1 MLLLLTTLSGNVRFA
16 SEKEA
21 LAIQVVPRDKY
32 RSYDIGVGDSWSS
45 YVNLNISI
53 FAMSF

>member
-45 YVNLNISI
+45 YVNLNLSI